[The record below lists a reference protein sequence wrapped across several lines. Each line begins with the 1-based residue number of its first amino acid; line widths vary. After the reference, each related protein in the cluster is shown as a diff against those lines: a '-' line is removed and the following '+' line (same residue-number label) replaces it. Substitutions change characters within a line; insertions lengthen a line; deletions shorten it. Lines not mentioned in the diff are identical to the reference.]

1 MKSATKQTVSA
12 TKLATDLYMES
23 LTPKEKQAYEIAK
36 SYLGSLFTL
45 EKTTGFI
52 AWSTSTRLSDPPV

>member
-1 MKSATKQTVSA
+1 MKQAAVLVTSTKTDQY
-12 TKLATDLYMES
+12 LAS

-45 EKTTGFI
+45 EKTTGFV
-52 AWSTSTRLSDPPV
+52 AWTSSTNGSNPPV